1 MMKPHWWW
9 PSAFGTFVA
18 LLIVIDLSGKDGYTL
33 AEIFSAPLIW
43 RTLFVGLGTVVGSN
57 VIYFVLTDRGDE

>member
-1 MMKPHWWW
+1 MIKPHWWW

-18 LLIVIDLSGKDGYTL
+18 LLLVIDLSGKNGYTL

-43 RTLFVGLGTVVGSN
+43 RTLFVVLGTVVGSN
-57 VIYFVLTDRGDE
+57 VIYFVFSKRGDE